1 MQYIV
6 FLRFGIMRN
15 KFDIELVIFDC
26 DGTLV
31 DSEYVNN
38 RSISKMLTDLG
49 HHKFTTEYC
58 IDYFAG
64 CSIHDVIK
72 TLERLNVENPEKSLE
87 AMHIYSTQ
95 IAKDELKAI
104 DNVPETLEKITIPKC
119 VASNGERRI
128 VLDFLHI
135 TKLIDFFSPDT
146 IFTRELVTKP
156 KPDPDLYLYAAKKVS
171 DIHPSKCLVIEDSIV
186 GVTAGKRAGMN
197 VIGFIGANH
206 HHEKSENQLLTA
218 GAFTTVQN
226 FSEILKYIPGN

>member
-1 MQYIV
+1 MKNIT
-6 FLRFGIMRN
+6 
-15 KFDIELVIFDC
+15 DIELVLFDC

-38 RSISKMLTDLG
+38 RSISKMMIDLG
-49 HHKFTTEYC
+49 HNKFTTEYC

-64 CSIHDVIK
+64 CSIHDVIS
-72 TLERLNVENPEKSLE
+72 TLKKLNVKNPEKSLE
-87 AMHIYSTQ
+87 EMHIYSTQ

-104 DNVPETLEKITIPKC
+104 DNVRETLEKITIPKC

-135 TKLIDFFSPDT
+135 TKLMDFFGPEA
-146 IFTRELVTKP
+146 IFTRELVKNP
-156 KPDPDLYLYAAKKVS
+156 KPAPDLYLHAAEKITGTHS
-171 DIHPSKCLVIEDSIV
+171 SKCLVIEDSVV
-186 GVTAGKRAGMN
+186 GVTAGKKAGMN

-206 HHEKSENQLLTA
+206 HHEKSKDQLLAA
-218 GAFTTVQN
+218 GAFTTVKD